1 VDTHQSG
8 LLGRVFKGK
17 NTRYFPPTSVCLLV
31 FMKVE
36 RKMKVVED
44 KSRLFARKDTECHE
58 LRVSPDSDDIL
69 KVWIKEPT
77 WLQVEQALGTMMK
90 VDANQQLD
98 INMDKMYRY
107 MIDEFVE
114 KTEPSLS
121 SIEMLRLS
129 PYVGAQLKVILP
141 NPFGDSM
148 EADTKKVS

>member
-1 VDTHQSG
+1 
-8 LLGRVFKGK
+8 
-17 NTRYFPPTSVCLLV
+17 
-31 FMKVE
+31 
-36 RKMKVVED
+36 MKVVED
-44 KSRLFARKDTECHE
+44 KSRLFAKTKTECFE

-90 VDANQQLD
+90 VDGNQQLD

-121 SIEMLRLS
+121 SIEMLKLS
-129 PYVGAQLKVILP
+129 PYVGAQLKEVLP
-141 NPFGDSM
+141 NPFGESM
-148 EADTKKVS
+148 EADTKKAV

>member
-1 VDTHQSG
+1 
-8 LLGRVFKGK
+8 
-17 NTRYFPPTSVCLLV
+17 
-31 FMKVE
+31 
-36 RKMKVVED
+36 MKVVED
-44 KSRLFARKDTECHE
+44 KSRLFAKQDTECHE

-107 MIDEFVE
+107 MIEEFVE

-121 SIEMLRLS
+121 PIEMLKLS
-129 PYVGAQLKVILP
+129 PYLGSQLKVILP

>member
-1 VDTHQSG
+1 
-8 LLGRVFKGK
+8 
-17 NTRYFPPTSVCLLV
+17 
-31 FMKVE
+31 MKVE

-44 KSRLFARKDTECHE
+44 KSRLFAKQDTECHE

-90 VDANQQLD
+90 DDANQQLD

-107 MIDEFVE
+107 MIEEFVE

-121 SIEMLRLS
+121 PIEMLKLS
-129 PYVGAQLKVILP
+129 PYLGSQLKVILP

>member
-1 VDTHQSG
+1 MFVG
-8 LLGRVFKGK
+8 FYEGGK
-17 NTRYFPPTSVCLLV
+17 
-31 FMKVE
+31 
-36 RKMKVVED
+36 KMKVVED
-44 KSRLFARKDTECHE
+44 KSRLFAKQDTECHE

-107 MIDEFVE
+107 MIEEFVE

-121 SIEMLRLS
+121 PIEMLKLS
-129 PYVGAQLKVILP
+129 PYLGSQLKVILP

-148 EADTKKVS
+148 EADTKKSVNP